1 MKAVDDDF
9 RVRKKCLRCVA
20 ESAVHIHDD
29 VFYLV
34 AIGKWAQVI
43 LNRLYSSRRQDVEN
57 TVIEWVGN
65 DALKALSAGVALKFV
80 EGNGFRKP

>member
-1 MKAVDDDF
+1 MKAVDNDF
-9 RVRKKCLRCVA
+9 CVRKESFRRVA
-20 ESAVHIHDD
+20 EAAVHVHDD

-34 AIGKWAQVI
+34 AVRKRAQVI
-43 LNRLYSSRRQDVEN
+43 LNRLHGSRWQDVEN

-65 DALKALSAGVALKFV
+65 DALKALSAGVTLEFV

>member
-9 RVRKKCLRCVA
+9 RVRKKCLRRVA
-20 ESAVHIHDD
+20 EAAVHVHDD

-34 AIGKWAQVI
+34 AIGKQAQVI

-57 TVIEWVGN
+57 TVIEWVGDN
-65 DALKALSAGVALKFV
+65 ALKELSASVTLEFV
-80 EGNGFRKP
+80 EGNGFPKP